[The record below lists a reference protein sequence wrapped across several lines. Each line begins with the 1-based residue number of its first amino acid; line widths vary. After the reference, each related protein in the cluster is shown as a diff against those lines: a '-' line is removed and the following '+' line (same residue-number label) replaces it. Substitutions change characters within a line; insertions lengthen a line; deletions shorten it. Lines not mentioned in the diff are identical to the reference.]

1 MSKYIKSVLLKKN
14 KPIILFLVKFFISY
28 FLLLG
33 IYSFYLNSSQV
44 KKNSAFSCA
53 TITKDAAEQAA
64 GIMRFFGYNSQVIQ
78 HDKEL
83 SMKVLIN
90 DTYVARVIEGCN
102 SVSVIILF
110 LAFIIAFQGS
120 VKATVI
126 FGFFGSLLIY
136 LTNLIRIAILSVGLY
151 KYPKQETLFHD
162 LIFPAIVYGMVF
174 ILWVIWVNKFSNY
187 SKK

>member
-1 MSKYIKSVLLKKN
+1 MKKN

-33 IYSFYLNSSQV
+33 IYSFYLNASQV
-44 KKNSAFSCA
+44 KEESAFSCS
-53 TITKDAAEQAA
+53 TITKNVAEQASR
-64 GIMRFFGYNSQVIQ
+64 IMHFFGYDSEVIQ

-83 SMKVLIN
+83 SMKVLVN
-90 DTYVARVIEGCN
+90 GNYVARVIEGCN

-110 LAFIIAFQGS
+110 LSFIIAFQGS
-120 VKATVI
+120 VKATLI
-126 FGFFGSLLIY
+126 FGALGSVLIY
-136 LTNLIRIAILSVGLY
+136 ITNLIRIAILSVGLY
-151 KYPKQETLFHD
+151 KYPKQEALFHD